1 MLKRKKKNQLD
12 IDKKLLN
19 INKLI
24 HLHDYTLV
32 KSCDKKGKTISITFI
47 DSIEYNQKEELIYLW
62 REINGKKETL
72 NAFTEECISDIKY
85 ESERKKD
92 EEVLVVT
99 VSV

>member
-1 MLKRKKKNQLD
+1 MNFKGSLEEKN
-12 IDKKLLN
+12 
-19 INKLI
+19 
-24 HLHDYTLV
+24 Y
-32 KSCDKKGKTISITFI
+32 
-47 DSIEYNQKEELIYLW
+47 IYLW

-72 NAFTEECISDIKY
+72 NAFTEEGISDIKY